1 MSADS
6 LRRKVIAEWR
16 GLPEP
21 PTKADRCA
29 SVGALLEKLM
39 PKLGLKDRM
48 SEAQI
53 LDAWKEIVGDFL
65 AQHSIPSG
73 LHSGVLTI
81 QVIQPTVRYELD
93 RTWKPEILKKLQAR
107 FGARIVR
114 EIRFRL

>member
-6 LRRKVIAEWR
+6 FRRKVIAEWR
-16 GLPEP
+16 GLPDP
-21 PTKADRCA
+21 PPQAERCL

-48 SEAQI
+48 GEAQI
-53 LDAWKEIVGDFL
+53 MDAWKEIVGDFL

-73 LHSGVLTI
+73 LQSGVLTV
-81 QVIQPTVRYELD
+81 QVVQPTVRYELD

-107 FGARIVR
+107 FGPRIVR